1 MEDLENLKEEQLVDL
16 ALNGETVAINRL
28 IARYQA
34 KLFLQIRVQIAD
46 YAIAHDLLQE
56 INIKVFRYLPHF
68 KRHSSFETWLYRIT
82 QNTIKNY
89 YRTIKFEF
97 DNASKQNMLESI
109 DENNTPES
117 NLIGMQLGQHMDKVF
132 TNMPNKLQDCF
143 NLYAI
148 DGLSYEDIAKHL
160 DCPLGTV
167 RSRIHRVRSILIENL
182 NQLL

>member
-16 ALNGETVAINRL
+16 ALKGENAAINRL
-28 IARYQA
+28 ISRYQT
-34 KLFLQIRVQIAD
+34 KIFLQIRAQVTD
-46 YAIAHDLLQE
+46 YSIAHDLLQE

-68 KRHSSFETWLYRIT
+68 KQHSSFETWLYRIT

-89 YRTIKFEF
+89 YRMIKFEF
-97 DNASKQNMLESI
+97 DSLSNQKIFESI

-117 NLIGMQLGQHMDKVF
+117 NLIGIQLGQYVDNIF
-132 TNMPNKLQDCF
+132 TKMPNKLQDCF

-167 RSRIHRVRSILIENL
+167 RSRIHRVRSILFENL